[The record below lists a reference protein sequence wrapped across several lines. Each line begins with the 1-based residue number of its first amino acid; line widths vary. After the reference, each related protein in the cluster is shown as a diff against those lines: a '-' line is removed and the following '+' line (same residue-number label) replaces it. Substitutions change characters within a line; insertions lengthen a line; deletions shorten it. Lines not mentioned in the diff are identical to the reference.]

1 MQRDVYSGRLKL
13 NGEGNKKTVIAAY
26 NYSLSL
32 NQLNRFEEAKLLLRK
47 IMPVARRVLGVNAEV
62 TLRMRWS
69 YSESLYKDPAATLD
83 NLREAVTMLEDI
95 ERTARR
101 TLGGAHPF
109 TVDIEAEIRDARAV
123 LGTREPK

>member
-1 MQRDVYSGRLKL
+1 MGLLGEEKKQTLQAACNYAATLKDL
-13 NGEGNKKTVIAAY
+13 R
-26 NYSLSL
+26 
-32 NQLNRFEEAKLLLRK
+32 RFEEARSLMRRT
-47 IMPVARRVLGVNAEV
+47 IPVAQRVLGANAEV